1 MSNKLLDF
9 DLNKST
15 IVLAG
20 SFQGVGLELAKLLV
34 SCNANLLLIGRTK
47 KKAINAI
54 KLLKSINPSA
64 NVQYQLYD
72 LYVKKNRVGLS
83 KSIKKKY
90 PKGINHLVSFIGTG
104 KTPFGTN
111 VNIAEWKEVFEKN
124 FFSVVDLVNLCLPSL
139 KKSKKNNSIII
150 TSSVAGLERLSA
162 PQSYSCSKAALSSY
176 VPHLANDLSKEN
188 IRVIGINPGNIYFKN
203 GRWEQ
208 IIKKQGM
215 KKIKKNIL
223 SKVSMKRFGLA
234 NEIAWTY
241 LMALSPKNSFMTG
254 SNITVDG
261 QQVNKTI

>member
-111 VNIAEWKEVFEKN
+111 VNIAEWK
-124 FFSVVDLVNLCLPSL
+124 
-139 KKSKKNNSIII
+139 
-150 TSSVAGLERLSA
+150 
-162 PQSYSCSKAALSSY
+162 
-176 VPHLANDLSKEN
+176 
-188 IRVIGINPGNIYFKN
+188 
-203 GRWEQ
+203 
-208 IIKKQGM
+208 
-215 KKIKKNIL
+215 
-223 SKVSMKRFGLA
+223 
-234 NEIAWTY
+234 
-241 LMALSPKNSFMTG
+241 
-254 SNITVDG
+254 
-261 QQVNKTI
+261 